1 MKKSEKM
8 YAMLPSSYGKNMLI
22 PMHLLEQ
29 IVAEGYLVSTSY
41 SDGAEHLKEVESI
54 RKVEMYTQSD
64 LDVAIAQQELSG

>member
-41 SDGAEHLKEVESI
+41 SDGTECLKEVESI